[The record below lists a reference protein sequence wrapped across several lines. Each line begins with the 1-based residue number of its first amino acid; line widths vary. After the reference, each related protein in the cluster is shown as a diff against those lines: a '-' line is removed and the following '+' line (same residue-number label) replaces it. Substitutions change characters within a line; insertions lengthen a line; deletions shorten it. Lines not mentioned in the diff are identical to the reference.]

1 MKNVFFV
8 FFLIA
13 ATITNSSS
21 IFAGEALETSSF
33 KEIEKKALALGKKHG
48 PKNVLV
54 VLDIDNT
61 VLAMPQ
67 ELGSDQ
73 WFTWQYSDCIKKDA
87 SQAHCTAKNMG
98 ELLDLQGKLFSLS
111 KMVPTEAV
119 APKVVKNLQTK
130 GFKVMLLTSRGPNYR
145 NATERE
151 LKRNG
156 YNMIKHAI
164 GPKGG
169 YAGTFIPYKLNN
181 LKAAGITKEEAAV
194 AKLRKARKISYMNGV
209 MMTSGLNKGI
219 MLKTILHKTKTKFK
233 AIVFADD
240 HIKHTTRVQAIMGNK
255 KGIDLVTYRY
265 GKIDPQVKAFKASD
279 KKAVMKAFN
288 TLNKTIGSVF
298 K

>member
-1 MKNVFFV
+1 MKSM
-8 FFLIA
+8 FLLLILSL
-13 ATITNSSS
+13 SSFA
-21 IFAGEALETSSF
+21 FAGEALESSSF
-33 KEIEKKALALGKKHG
+33 KEIEEKVLELGKKHG

-67 ELGSDQ
+67 DLGSDQ
-73 WFTWQYSDCIKKDA
+73 WFTWQYDSCIKKD
-87 SQAHCTAKNMG
+87 SSKSFCSAKNMG

-111 KMVPTEAV
+111 KMLPTEPV
-119 APKVVKNLQTK
+119 APKVVKSLQEK
-130 GFKVMLLTSRGPNYR
+130 GYKVILLTSRGPNYR

-156 YNMIKHAI
+156 YTMINHAI

-169 YAGTFIPYKLNN
+169 FAGTYLPYKLNN

-209 MMTSGLNKGI
+209 MMTAGLNKGI
-219 MLKTILHKTKTKFK
+219 MLKTILHKTKTQFK
-233 AIVFADD
+233 GIVFADD
-240 HIKHTTRVQAIMGNK
+240 HIRHTKRMQAIMGNK
-255 KGIDLVTYRY
+255 KGIDLVTFRY

-279 KKAVMKAFN
+279 KKNVIKAFN
-288 TLNKTIGSVF
+288 QLNKTINNVF